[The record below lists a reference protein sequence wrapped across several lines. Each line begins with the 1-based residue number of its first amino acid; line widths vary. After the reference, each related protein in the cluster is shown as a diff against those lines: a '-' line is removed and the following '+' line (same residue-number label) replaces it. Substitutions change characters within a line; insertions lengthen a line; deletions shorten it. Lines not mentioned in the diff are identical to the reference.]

1 MPDAPIPSPQPDA
14 APPSRAGAWGRR
26 ALREASIG
34 LALLAMVAF
43 FTALAPDFTSAENVA
58 NILTQITINLI
69 LATGMTFAILI
80 GGIDLSVGAVMALC
94 AVVAGSVLKLDTL
107 PEAAA
112 ISLAV
117 LASLGVGMACGA
129 LNGFVASF
137 WGIPSFIV
145 TLGMLN
151 VARGAA
157 LEVTNARTL
166 YDFPDSFDAF
176 GTATVL
182 GVPAMF
188 VLALGLLAVGWVV
201 LTRTVF
207 GRMIYAI
214 GNNEEAVRLS
224 GHRPFVFKLLAFT
237 VTGLCVGI
245 AAIAY
250 MTRLT
255 IANPILGIGFELN
268 AIAAVII
275 GGTSLSG
282 GRGSLVGTLLGAA
295 IIGVLANGLILLGVT
310 DFARQIVTGLVII
323 LAVILDSYR
332 ARFSARAMG

>member
-1 MPDAPIPSPQPDA
+1 M
-14 APPSRAGAWGRR
+14 
-26 ALREASIG
+26 
-34 LALLAMVAF
+34 
-43 FTALAPDFTSAENVA
+43 
-58 NILTQITINLI
+58 
-69 LATGMTFAILI
+69 
-80 GGIDLSVGAVMALC
+80 
-94 AVVAGSVLKLDTL
+94 
-107 PEAAA
+107 
-112 ISLAV
+112 

-157 LEVTNARTL
+157 LEVTNARTI
-166 YDFPDSFDAF
+166 YDFPDAFDAF

-245 AAIAY
+245 AALAY

-295 IIGVLANGLILLGVT
+295 IIGVLANGLILMGVT
-310 DFARQIVTGLVII
+310 DFVRQIVTGLVII
-323 LAVILDSYR
+323 LAVVLDSYR
-332 ARFSARAMG
+332 ARFSARALA